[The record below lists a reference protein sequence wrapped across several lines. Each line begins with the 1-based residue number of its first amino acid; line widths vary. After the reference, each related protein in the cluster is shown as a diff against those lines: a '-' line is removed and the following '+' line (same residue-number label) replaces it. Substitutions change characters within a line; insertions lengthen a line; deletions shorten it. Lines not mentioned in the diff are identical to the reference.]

1 MAIRQTLLAF
11 INIDAL
17 VRHHG
22 TGPESRETRT
32 EVATRGVDTLL
43 VTLHTSHH
51 TLILI
56 CKEPMGDKYKALRSQ
71 RHVVVALA
79 LARNLV
85 APTMFKKR
93 LLEVKCHRLSK
104 RSIVFSFKVSNFIMS
119 IPSQI
124 FSECVVLR
132 PVLL

>member
-56 CKEPMGDKYKALRSQ
+56 CKEPNGGKYEALMSRT
-71 RHVVVALA
+71 HVVVDLA
-79 LARNLV
+79 IARDLI
-85 APTMFKKR
+85 APTMFKKA
-93 LLEVKCHRLSK
+93 
-104 RSIVFSFKVSNFIMS
+104 F
-119 IPSQI
+119 
-124 FSECVVLR
+124 
-132 PVLL
+132 